1 MAAAPS
7 LAQASTKPDL
17 LPRSPGVV
25 IMVII
30 IMMMNMIMVI
40 MIMNMIIMIMKNLK
54 GSSADQLSLHHVCQ
68 EENLQIVIDEDM
80 MKMKKDSDF
89 YHNKKMINTR
99 NIMIMDEVT
108 MRQANILFSR
118 AQV

>member
-1 MAAAPS
+1 
-7 LAQASTKPDL
+7 
-17 LPRSPGVV
+17 
-25 IMVII
+25 
-30 IMMMNMIMVI
+30 MNMIMVI
-40 MIMNMIIMIMKNLK
+40 MIRIMIIMIMKNLK

-118 AQV
+118 AHV

>member
-1 MAAAPS
+1 
-7 LAQASTKPDL
+7 
-17 LPRSPGVV
+17 
-25 IMVII
+25 
-30 IMMMNMIMVI
+30 MI
-40 MIMNMIIMIMKNLK
+40 MIIMIMKNLK

-80 MKMKKDSDF
+80 MKKDSDF

>member
-17 LPRSPGVV
+17 LLRSPGVV

-30 IMMMNMIMVI
+30 IMMMII
-40 MIMNMIIMIMKNLK
+40 IMIIMIMKNLK

-108 MRQANILFSR
+108 MRQAKILFSR
-118 AQV
+118 AQR